1 MGTSH
6 DAPMAG
12 REQPA
17 RDEMLNHD
25 RLAIVQNNLART
37 MLARLRDRRT
47 DIFAFN
53 ATAAEL
59 ARLVVYE
66 TCRDIAVSTTTG
78 EGFDGSPIE
87 LLVPARSI
95 AGVAVLRAGLV
106 FEPAFRL
113 LLPDHPLYQLG
124 LQRNEE
130 TLEPDIYADNLPH
143 RDGWTDRVLLA
154 DPMLATGGTATASIE
169 VIRRHHHG
177 PIDVLC
183 LVAAPYGVKAVTDA
197 DPDTRITT
205 LALDDR
211 LNEQGFIIP
220 GLGDAGD
227 RYFGTM

>member
-6 DAPMAG
+6 DATMAS

-17 RDEMLNHD
+17 RDDMLNHD
-25 RLAIVQNNLART
+25 RLAIIQNNLALT

-47 DIFAFN
+47 DNAAFN

-66 TCRDIAVSTTTG
+66 ACRNIALTTRTG
-78 EGFDGSPIE
+78 ERFDGNPIE
-87 LLVPARSI
+87 LLVPAQSI

-143 RDGWTDRVLLA
+143 HDGWTDRVLLV
-154 DPMLATGGTATASIE
+154 DPMLATGGTATASIDI
-169 VIRRHHHG
+169 IRRYHQG

-197 DPDTRITT
+197 DPDTQITT

-211 LNEQGFIIP
+211 LNDQGFIIP

-227 RYFGTM
+227 RYFGTV